1 MAETNR
7 VLDTKLVRANPRRA
21 SMTRPADAIDLLKAD
36 HQRVERMFRRFA
48 QARGRE
54 ERAALGGKICD
65 LLAVHMRIEEE
76 IFYPAF
82 MQATGDVEMHHEA
95 EVEHD
100 GVKILIAQIRQSS
113 PDDAHYTAKIKVLGT
128 LVRHHVQEE
137 EKRDGMFAEAR
148 SAGMDLLALGE
159 ELKTRRDQLKRRMMP
174 RSRTSAASQGVT
186 SV

>member
-21 SMTRPADAIDLLKAD
+21 PIAAALDAIELLKAD
-36 HQRVERMFRRFA
+36 HQRVQRMFRRFA

-54 ERAALGGKICD
+54 ERAALGAKICD
-65 LLAVHMRIEEE
+65 LLVVHMRIEEE

-100 GVKILIAQIRQSS
+100 GVKMLIAQIQRAS
-113 PDDAHYTAKIKVLGT
+113 PEDAHFTAKIKVLAMM
-128 LVRHHVQEE
+128 VRHHVQEE

-159 ELKTRRDQLKRRMMP
+159 ELKTRRDQLKRRMLP
-174 RSRTSAASQGVT
+174 RSRISSAAARA
-186 SV
+186 